1 MKNKK
6 SFIYSVT
13 MAVIVLLTA
22 CDPNFDLY
30 EKMDAAVE
38 PYSEN
43 IEFTLEDADYNRFD
57 GFIAD
62 YKAFNDTMPAM
73 DYVPEILASRFV
85 TLNLGSSAMVT
96 FNHFLLHPDWWD
108 AGFGYVLTEEEYSF
122 MGVDNTFTPNNPAY
136 ENLPDWLDRMYGDAE
151 EGDEMVIIYNFTE
164 PGLTYQNED
173 TYQFDGEAWLHHETR
188 ENIPYIGYELVAEDY
203 EPFGGSIAQFGNFS
217 EDNPPE
223 NYLPVFL
230 KNKFPFA
237 PINAE
242 QVVKYRYHDG
252 SMTRNR
258 IDKYVFDGIIWES
271 VPYVEERSEQY
282 IFDEEGWAFDPTVIF
297 DLGRDDFIY
306 LVEIDPVGQQEF
318 AYADFGYYYGASV
331 FYNNFDIRIIGRR
344 LDVLESGEYA
354 DAALGEIYENEGPEA
369 VMDEMIRRIIE
380 EGLIYLLQHKFPDAQ
395 PQLGGIDVHFFV
407 GFETFAD
414 NWVRRFPQAEYICT
428 APGDPPQFE
437 LVNFIENRE

>member
-1 MKNKK
+1 MKNRK
-6 SFIYSVT
+6 SLIYPVIT
-13 MAVIVLLTA
+13 AVIVLLTA
-22 CDPNFDLY
+22 CDPNADLY
-30 EKMDAAVE
+30 EKMDAAME

-43 IEFTLEDADYNRFD
+43 IEYTLDDADYNRFG
-57 GFIAD
+57 GFIAEH
-62 YKAFNDTMPAM
+62 KAFNDTMPAM

-96 FNHFLLHPDWWD
+96 FNHFLLHPEWWD
-108 AGFGYVLTEEEYSF
+108 AGFGYVLTEEDYNF
-122 MGVDNTFTPNNPAY
+122 MGVGNTFTPNNPAY
-136 ENLPDWLDRMYGDAE
+136 ANLPDWLSRTFGDAV
-151 EGDEMVIIYNFTE
+151 EGDEKKIIYNFTDAGE
-164 PGLTYQNED
+164 TYMNED
-173 TYQFDGEAWLHHETR
+173 TYLFDGAIWTLIDTR
-188 ENIPYIGYELVAEDY
+188 EDIPYTGYELTPEDY
-203 EPFGGSIAQFGNFS
+203 EHFGGSIAQFGNFS

-230 KNKFPFA
+230 KNQFPFA

-242 QVVKYRYHDG
+242 QVLRYRYFDG
-252 SMTRNR
+252 SMTRDR

-271 VPYVEERSEQY
+271 IPYVEERSEQY
-282 IFDEEGWAFDPTVIF
+282 IFGEEGWAFDPTVIF
-297 DLGRDDFIY
+297 DLGRADYMY

-318 AYADFGYYYGASV
+318 QYDDFAYYYGASA

-344 LDVLESGEYA
+344 LDKLESGEYA
-354 DAALGEIYENEGPEA
+354 DAALGEIADTEGPEA
-369 VMDEMIRRIIE
+369 VMEEMIRRIIE

-414 NWVRRFPQAEYICT
+414 NWVRRYPQAEYICT
-428 APGDPPQFE
+428 APGNPPQFE